1 MLLSTRPHSEDT
13 TMRDYANMPVLDWNE
28 EQAALRAK
36 AQILHQEPVIL
47 QMPDDFDPSLGDT
60 EFHCS
65 LDVDTGIL
73 HDCPGGEVL
82 IHLARTNRLKDLN
95 MLAEACVESS
105 SQVDVD
111 PEHKRLIV
119 HD

>member
-1 MLLSTRPHSEDT
+1 
-13 TMRDYANMPVLDWNE
+13 MRDYANMPVLDWNE
-28 EQAALRAK
+28 NKAALRAK

-47 QMPDDFDPSLGDT
+47 QMPDDFDASLGDGD
-60 EFHCS
+60 FHCT
-65 LDVDTGIL
+65 LETDTGIL

-82 IHLARTNRLKDLN
+82 VHLARTNHLPDLD
-95 MLAEACVESS
+95 MLAEACVESG

-111 PEHKRLIV
+111 PARHRLIV